1 MRSLTNRDDCADSFA
16 SKQKYIQRDSAAKRN
31 APPFLGTTV
40 VNALRSRVCGG
51 ERTTWSPIR
60 ARQAMRP
67 SSRLGALG
75 VVLALTLWPTAGY
88 PKARLGS
95 HIEGGVGPHHKGG
108 HAISGVDAPVTMEK
122 HRVKKKKSRPV
133 DICNDCLKL
142 EFNGAG
148 QNMAPNPDV
157 LPSSPP
163 THKKKSRR
171 ASPPGDEEV
180 RRSPPEG
187 KEAAPPSP
195 SPLRAVTSPR
205 PTETECNAHAAENVR
220 LFREALRALNA
231 GTVDSAAM
239 AQHTVFNLCMAGK
252 PEREAFAETMRTLRG
267 K

>member
-1 MRSLTNRDDCADSFA
+1 
-16 SKQKYIQRDSAAKRN
+16 
-31 APPFLGTTV
+31 
-40 VNALRSRVCGG
+40 
-51 ERTTWSPIR
+51 
-60 ARQAMRP
+60 MRP
-67 SSRLGALG
+67 PPRLGALG
-75 VVLALTLWPTAGY
+75 VVLTLTLWPTAGD

-108 HAISGVDAPVTMEK
+108 HAIGGDAPVTTEK

-133 DICNDCLKL
+133 TICTDCLKL

-148 QNMAPNPDV
+148 QNMAPNDPDV
-157 LPSSPP
+157 LPSSPR

-180 RRSPPEG
+180 RLPPPEG

-195 SPLRAVTSPR
+195 PAPVRAVTPPR

-231 GTVDSAAM
+231 GTADSAAM